1 MTFCVHTQSNPTV
14 VIVHGN
20 QFANA
25 VATVL
30 WDNFFREKVNLIFSF
45 FSFFPPK
52 TQKYWSKL
60 FKNREPYL
68 VPDAVPWSLA
78 AVALNN
84 HFSIVNT

>member
-52 TQKYWSKL
+52 TQKY
-60 FKNREPYL
+60 
-68 VPDAVPWSLA
+68 
-78 AVALNN
+78 
-84 HFSIVNT
+84 